1 MSLFNENLPSNH
13 DFPNNSS
20 VVHSNGISNLAEDDE
35 DVCQRMRQDA
45 ARLFSSKSDRFEIIQ
60 TYTNDSSMLSFCFL
74 IFEFVAQTPSLH
86 ETDLQCV
93 N

>member
-1 MSLFNENLPSNH
+1 MSLFNEKESSNH
-13 DFPNNSS
+13 DFPNKSS
-20 VVHSNGISNLAEDDE
+20 VVHLNGISNLAEDDE
-35 DVCQRMRQDA
+35 DVCQRLRQDA

-74 IFEFVAQTPSLH
+74 IFEFVAQTLSIN
-86 ETDLQCV
+86 ETDLPYV